1 MRTMTPQPR
10 QDNHAVS
17 RRQAV
22 ALLSALGVSAD
33 ALGQDAAS
41 TDPRAFRV
49 VVDNATVRV
58 LEFKSRPGLGVC
70 GQGLHY
76 HPAHVT
82 VSLTGAKLKKT
93 EGSKV
98 SLVDIPP
105 GHVFYADAETHAAE
119 IIGGSGT
126 RTYIIELKGKD
137 WKPSTG

>member
-1 MRTMTPQPR
+1 MATE
-10 QDNHAVS
+10 DCKDIHALS

-22 ALLSALGVSAD
+22 ALLAALGVSAQ
-33 ALGQDAAS
+33 AQAQDAVTA
-41 TDPRAFRV
+41 DPRSFRV
-49 VVDNATVRV
+49 VIDNDSVRV
-58 LEFKSRPGLGVC
+58 LEYKSRPGLGVC

-93 EGSKV
+93 ENGKV

>member
-1 MRTMTPQPR
+1 MPTTDCNSP
-10 QDNHAVS
+10 HALS

-22 ALLSALGVSAD
+22 ALLCAFGVSTE
-33 ALGQDAAS
+33 ALAQDAVSAE
-41 TDPRAFRV
+41 PRSFRV

-58 LEFKSRPGLGVC
+58 LEYKSRPGLGVC

-93 EGSKV
+93 EHGKV

-119 IIGGSGT
+119 VIGGAGT

-137 WKPSTG
+137 WQPSTG

>member
-1 MRTMTPQPR
+1 MATE
-10 QDNHAVS
+10 DCKDIHALS

-22 ALLSALGVSAD
+22 ALLAALGVSAQ
-33 ALGQDAAS
+33 AQAQDAVTA
-41 TDPRAFRV
+41 DPRSFRV
-49 VVDNATVRV
+49 VIDNDSVRV
-58 LEFKSRPGLGVC
+58 LEYKSRPGLGVC

-93 EGSKV
+93 ENGKV

-105 GHVFYADAETHAAE
+105 GHVFYAGAETHAAE

-126 RTYIIELKGKD
+126 RTYIVELKGKD